1 MSNSKNGRIKMDDI
15 INIFELK
22 KKISKFADDREW
34 IKYHSPKN
42 LSMALSVEAAE
53 LMEIFQWMTGDES
66 LTVEDETQR
75 SNISDE
81 LADIFV
87 YVVRIADRLD
97 INLSESIKIKM
108 KKNAEKY
115 PAELV
120 RGSSKKYTEY

>member
-1 MSNSKNGRIKMDDI
+1 MDDI